1 VCVCY
6 PDTSRYVDDDNVDDD
21 NDDDDDDAADAAAA
35 VARLAPFF
43 VGCSNRNARPFAISQ
58 CKYVE

>member
-1 VCVCY
+1 MCVCY
-6 PDTSRYVDDDNVDDD
+6 RDTSRYVDNDN
-21 NDDDDDDAADAAAA
+21 NDAAA

-43 VGCSNRNARPFAISQ
+43 VVCSNRKARPFAISQ